1 MIVINKSDQTL
12 EISKCLKKL
21 KFAIGARGIRGG
33 TEGGSQTW
41 GTSTQLSTIGNQDD
55 AISLIFL
62 T

>member
-33 TEGGSQTW
+33 TEGGSQVRP
-41 GTSTQLSTIGNQDD
+41 GGRQLSYRRSGIKTTRL
-55 AISLIFL
+55 A
-62 T
+62 